1 MTKVLIKFFLLILCF
16 YNCLF
21 LFGCKDEKIYID
33 ETFQIHT
40 EEQANY
46 LAGDYKYISLYADG
60 SEELSKP
67 NAITISWDNITN
79 ASEFT
84 FYLSETKDFDIVK
97 KIVTDKREVSLIN
110 LKINTVYFWYLEY
123 FDGELKK
130 SDVKTFIIDSKT
142 PRNLSIDGLTNVRDL
157 GGYEVGKNQEI
168 KQGMIYRSSRLNENE
183 TTDLLIT
190 SSGIKEMVEGL
201 KIKSELDI
209 RRVDNN

>member
-16 YNCLF
+16 CNCLF
-21 LFGCKDEKIYID
+21 LFGCEDEKIYID

-46 LAGDYKYISLYADG
+46 LEGDYKYISLYADG

-97 KIVTDKREVSLIN
+97 KSLPT
-110 LKINTVYFWYLEY
+110 K
-123 FDGELKK
+123 
-130 SDVKTFIIDSKT
+130 
-142 PRNLSIDGLTNVRDL
+142 
-157 GGYEVGKNQEI
+157 GK
-168 KQGMIYRSSRLNENE
+168 L
-183 TTDLLIT
+183 
-190 SSGIKEMVEGL
+190 V
-201 KIKSELDI
+201 
-209 RRVDNN
+209 